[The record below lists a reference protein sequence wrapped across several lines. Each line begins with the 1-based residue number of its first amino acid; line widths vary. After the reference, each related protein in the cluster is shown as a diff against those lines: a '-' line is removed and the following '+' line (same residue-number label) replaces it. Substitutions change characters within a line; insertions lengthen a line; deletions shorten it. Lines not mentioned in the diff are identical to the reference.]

1 MSQDR
6 IISFLHAKRI
16 FIAFKFSFS
25 YFATMDTRQLETFL
39 AIIQRG
45 GFAAAAKEVNL
56 SASAVSQQIS
66 ALEADL
72 GTALFDRSRRP
83 PALTTKGRE
92 VQAAARSIL
101 RIVADTKAAIEG
113 EDVGG
118 TLALGALRTCGT
130 HILPNA
136 LAQLN
141 QSYPDLRFRMAIGQ
155 SEDLMA
161 DVISGQLDAALVADN
176 VAVPPG
182 LQWTL
187 VFTEPLVVLKPSSVP
202 ENSLEDLVRDQP
214 FIRYGIRVPLAR
226 QIDTEIAR
234 LGLTVRQIVSVNT
247 MSAVVGCVQA
257 GLGFAIV
264 PYAAL
269 RGLQTETINWFPFG
283 TSPIHRG
290 LGIVQYPNSRR
301 AKVLEKLS
309 ELLSYTGNVAS
320 DEGQT
325 GITAG

>member
-1 MSQDR
+1 
-6 IISFLHAKRI
+6 
-16 FIAFKFSFS
+16 
-25 YFATMDTRQLETFL
+25 MDTRQLETFL

-56 SASAVSQQIS
+56 TASAVSQQIS
-66 ALEADL
+66 ALESDL
-72 GTALFDRSRRP
+72 GAALFDRSRRP

-92 VQAAARSIL
+92 VLMAARSIL

-130 HILPNA
+130 NILPQA
-136 LAQLN
+136 LSQLKD
-141 QSYPDLRFRMAIGQ
+141 SYPELRFRLAIGQ

-161 DVISGQLDAALVADN
+161 DVVSGQLDAALVADN

-187 VFTEPLVVLKPSSVP
+187 VFTEPLVILSPSGCP
-202 ENSLEDLVRDQP
+202 GKNLEELARDMP

-234 LGLTVRQIVSVNT
+234 LGIAVQQVMSVNT

-269 RGLQTETINWFPFG
+269 RGLQTSSLDWFPFG
-283 TSPIHRG
+283 STPIHRG
-290 LGIVQYPNSRR
+290 LGIVQHPESRR
-301 AKVLEKLS
+301 AKVLKRLS
-309 ELLSYTGNVAS
+309 ELLQLSGNVTDDREHQNCDDAWS
-320 DEGQT
+320 KLDRSG
-325 GITAG
+325 ADLNR

>member
-1 MSQDR
+1 M
-6 IISFLHAKRI
+6 HAKSI
-16 FIAFKFSFS
+16 IIAFKFSFS
-25 YFATMDTRQLETFL
+25 YFMNMDTRQLETFL

-66 ALEADL
+66 ALETDL

-83 PALTTKGRE
+83 PALTVKGRE

-136 LAQLN
+136 LAQLSEN
-141 QSYPDLRFRMAIGQ
+141 YPELKFRLTIGL

-161 DVISGQLDAALVADN
+161 DVISGQLDAALVADH

-187 VFTEPLVVLKPSSVP
+187 VITEPLVVLKPSSVP
-202 ENSLEDLVRDQP
+202 DKSFEILVRDLP

-269 RGLQTETINWFPFG
+269 RGLQTEALDWFPFG
-283 TSPIHRG
+283 PTPIRRG
-290 LGIVQYPNSRR
+290 LGIVQSPNSRR

-309 ELLSYTGNVAS
+309 EYLSSTGNVEPG
-320 DEGQT
+320 EG
-325 GITAG
+325 